1 MMMYLGVY
9 PNCWKNMGLTL
20 MAQLISNIYE
30 TGEWSKDFRS
40 YNYCFKEAKAAKCS
54 EYCAI
59 SLTAHAAKTVMR
71 ILGRSIEKNIEG
83 VTGKDEF
90 GCRK

>member
-1 MMMYLGVY
+1 MKLESG
-9 PNCWKNMGLTL
+9 PR
-20 MAQLISNIYE
+20 ISEVTIIAL
-30 TGEWSKDFRS
+30 K
-40 YNYCFKEAKAAKCS
+40 KPKAAECS

-71 ILGRSIEKNIEG
+71 ILGRSIEENIEG
-83 VTGKDEF
+83 VIGKDEF